1 MIDDPASPEAK
12 LPDPAAWSRAMAD
25 IAERSQRL
33 VADFLKRQQQAGKDG
48 AAPGMAMGMTDPLH
62 IGGAF
67 LDMTQRL
74 MSNPARLVEAQV
86 SLWQDYMKLWQSSAE
101 RFLGGASKP
110 MVEPSPGDNRF
121 KDPAWQDSAVFDFI
135 KQSYLLTSRWV
146 QATVHEADGVDAHTA
161 RKLDFYTRQFTDALA
176 PSNFVMTNP
185 EVLRATIDSG
195 GENLVNG
202 LKHLLADLERGKG
215 RLAIQ
220 MTDPNAFQ
228 VGKNIAVTPGKV
240 VFRNNLI
247 ELIQYAPTTAEVH
260 KTPLL
265 IVPPWINKF
274 YILDLRPKNSFI
286 KWAVEQGHSVF
297 VVSWVNPDEKLAA
310 KSFDDYLREGPLAA
324 LGAIE
329 QATGEKSANVIGYCL
344 GGTLL
349 AATLAY
355 LAAKGQAERIAS
367 ATFLAALTDFS
378 EAGELSV
385 FIDEEQLGALE
396 TRMQEKGY
404 LDGADMANT
413 FNMLRAN
420 DLIWSF
426 VVNNYLLGK
435 EPFPFDLLYWNSDS
449 TRMPAAMHSFYLR
462 QMYQENKLVEPGGIS
477 LAGVKLDLRKIK
489 TPSFL
494 LSTKEDHIAP
504 WTSTYAATQLY
515 CGPVKFVLA
524 ASGHIAGVINP
535 PDKGKYGHW
544 TNDTLPKDP
553 EAWFK
558 GATQHDGSWWPLWES
573 WVDTYAGGKVPA
585 RKPGD
590 GKLKPLSDAPG
601 TYVLVKS
608 GN

>member
-1 MIDDPASPEAK
+1 
-12 LPDPAAWSRAMAD
+12 
-25 IAERSQRL
+25 
-33 VADFLKRQQQAGKDG
+33 
-48 AAPGMAMGMTDPLH
+48 
-62 IGGAF
+62 
-67 LDMTQRL
+67 
-74 MSNPARLVEAQV
+74 
-86 SLWQDYMKLWQSSAE
+86 
-101 RFLGGASKP
+101 
-110 MVEPSPGDNRF
+110 
-121 KDPAWQDSAVFDFI
+121 
-135 KQSYLLTSRWV
+135 
-146 QATVHEADGVDAHTA
+146 
-161 RKLDFYTRQFTDALA
+161 
-176 PSNFVMTNP
+176 
-185 EVLRATIDSG
+185 
-195 GENLVNG
+195 
-202 LKHLLADLERGKG
+202 
-215 RLAIQ
+215 
-220 MTDPNAFQ
+220 
-228 VGKNIAVTPGKV
+228 
-240 VFRNNLI
+240 
-247 ELIQYAPTTAEVH
+247 
-260 KTPLL
+260 
-265 IVPPWINKF
+265 VPPWINKF

>member
-1 MIDDPASPEAK
+1 
-12 LPDPAAWSRAMAD
+12 
-25 IAERSQRL
+25 
-33 VADFLKRQQQAGKDG
+33 
-48 AAPGMAMGMTDPLH
+48 
-62 IGGAF
+62 
-67 LDMTQRL
+67 
-74 MSNPARLVEAQV
+74 
-86 SLWQDYMKLWQSSAE
+86 
-101 RFLGGASKP
+101 
-110 MVEPSPGDNRF
+110 
-121 KDPAWQDSAVFDFI
+121 
-135 KQSYLLTSRWV
+135 V

-240 VFRNNLI
+240 VFRNDLI
-247 ELIQYAPTTAEVH
+247 ELIQYAPTTTEVH

-286 KWAVEQGHSVF
+286 KWAVEQGHTVF

-310 KSFDDYLREGPLAA
+310 KSFDDYLLEGPLAA

-367 ATFLAALTDFS
+367 STFLAALTDFS

-404 LDGADMANT
+404 LEGADMANT

-462 QMYQENKLVEPGGIS
+462 RMYQENKLVEPGGIS

-515 CGPVKFVLA
+515 SGPVKFVLA

-544 TNDTLPKDP
+544 TNDALPKDP

-558 GATQHDGSWWPLWES
+558 GAAQHDGSWWPLWES

-585 RKPGD
+585 RKLGD
-590 GKLKPLSDAPG
+590 GKLKPLADAPG